1 MHCMWAFC
9 HSSGNAIPKQ
19 KVWSKVTFRL
29 PKTQT
34 LDRKPKVLARA
45 AVNQN
50 TFDKYALI
58 KHPLTSES
66 VIKTIEDHNTLVFIV
81 DKRATKPTIKKAC
94 SELYGI
100 KVKKVNTLN
109 TPTGF
114 KKAYVKIQAGQD
126 ALEIASKIG
135 MM

>member
-1 MHCMWAFC
+1 MKKGTHTQKKA
-9 HSSGNAIPKQ
+9 
-19 KVWSKVTFRL
+19 KVWHKVTFRL
-29 PKTQT
+29 PKTKT
-34 LDRKPKVLARA
+34 LARKPKVVARA
-45 AVNQN
+45 AVKQS
-50 TFDKYALI
+50 TWDKYAI
-58 KHPLTSES
+58 VKHPLTSES

-81 DKRATKPTIKKAC
+81 DKRASKPVIKKAC

-109 TPTGF
+109 TPDGF
-114 KKAYVKIQAGQD
+114 KKAYVKIAAGQD

>member
-1 MHCMWAFC
+1 MKKGTHTKKK
-9 HSSGNAIPKQ
+9 SKI
-19 KVWSKVTFRL
+19 WSKVTFRI
-29 PKTQT
+29 PKTKHIA
-34 LDRKPKVLARA
+34 RKPKVLARA
-45 AVNQN
+45 ATKQS
-50 TFDKYALI
+50 TWDKYAI
-58 KHPLTSES
+58 VKQPLTSES

-81 DKRATKPTIKKAC
+81 DKRATKPSIKKAC

-109 TPTGF
+109 TPDGY
-114 KKAYVKIQAGQD
+114 KKAYVKIAAGQD

>member
-1 MHCMWAFC
+1 M
-9 HSSGNAIPKQ
+9 
-19 KVWSKVTFRL
+19 TFRL
-29 PKTQT
+29 PRTKT
-34 LDRKPKVLARA
+34 LARNPKA
-45 AVNQN
+45 KSHGVVSQS
-50 TFDKYALI
+50 TWDKYAI
-58 KHPLTSES
+58 VKHPLTSEG

-81 DKRATKPTIKKAC
+81 DRRATKPVIKKAC

-100 KVKKVNTLN
+100 KVKQVNTLN
-109 TPTGF
+109 TPKGY